1 MAAVLLVVSVAA
13 VVAVVGCGGAGGGG
27 DGGDGGG
34 GGSAAPATS
43 TVAVGLLGFRAPVVG
58 SGGELDGSTL
68 AGKPVALWFWAPT

>member
-1 MAAVLLVVSVAA
+1 MVAAVLLVVSVAA
-13 VVAVVGCGGAGGGG
+13 VALVGCG
-27 DGGDGGG
+27 GGG

-43 TVAVGLLGFRAPVVG
+43 AAAVELLGFRAPVVG